1 MDSLS
6 GFYKHS
12 WRVLKGLRKDT
23 RLTILVLQLILMPN
37 VILVLCFGF
46 NYRLLEAILIS
57 VFVPVIFIWIPI
69 IWKNWKK
76 GELPE
81 EHNSI

>member
-6 GFYKHS
+6 GFYKHA
-12 WRVLKGLRKDT
+12 WRVVKGLQKDT
-23 RLTILVLQLILMPN
+23 RLTLLVLQLMLTPL
-37 VILVLCFGF
+37 VVLVLCFAF

-57 VFVPVIFIWIPI
+57 VFFPIIFIWIPI
-69 IWKNWKK
+69 IWKNWQK

-81 EHNSI
+81 